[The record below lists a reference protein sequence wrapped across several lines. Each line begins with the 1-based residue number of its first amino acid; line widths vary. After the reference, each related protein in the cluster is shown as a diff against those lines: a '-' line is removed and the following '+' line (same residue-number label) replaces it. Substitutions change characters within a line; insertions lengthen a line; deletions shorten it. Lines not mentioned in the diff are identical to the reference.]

1 MSSNE
6 TSIRATRSMIH
17 FECLG
22 ALGQLAQQTFLTC
35 MLAPFWSWCVC
46 VCVCVL
52 VGWMLGVVM
61 CSCMPTPRVHSTSTH
76 THNTPAALKQ
86 HTCTPGPHNMAPH
99 AVVVVCVCACVC
111 VCVHVCVCGGETQP
125 LVGVDLERWTGDVMA
140 SPQGPSSC
148 FGGHW
153 CHHTGPRS
161 PKMAA
166 RALLAQVSGQHTP
179 TARLGRLN
187 R

>member
-1 MSSNE
+1 
-6 TSIRATRSMIH
+6 
-17 FECLG
+17 
-22 ALGQLAQQTFLTC
+22 
-35 MLAPFWSWCVC
+35 
-46 VCVCVL
+46 
-52 VGWMLGVVM
+52 
-61 CSCMPTPRVHSTSTH
+61 
-76 THNTPAALKQ
+76 
-86 HTCTPGPHNMAPH
+86 MAPH
-99 AVVVVCVCACVC
+99 AVVVVCVCVCVC

-166 RALLAQVSGQHTP
+166 RALLAQVGGQHTP
-179 TARLGRLN
+179 TAGLETVFRA
-187 R
+187 